1 MKINVVINH
10 RQTFIN
16 KKNNNKKKKQSEN
29 SNKKT
34 GDDPSLASCKPFHYD
49 TKTFN
54 MSILSQTYRPK

>member
-1 MKINVVINH
+1 MI
-10 RQTFIN
+10 
-16 KKNNNKKKKQSEN
+16 KKKSEN

-34 GDDPSLASCKPFHYD
+34 GDDPSLASCNPFHHD

>member
-1 MKINVVINH
+1 MI
-10 RQTFIN
+10 
-16 KKNNNKKKKQSEN
+16 KKKSEN

-54 MSILSQTYRPK
+54 MSILSQTYRPKQNQNWARKLRKQCLLKYM

>member
-10 RQTFIN
+10 RQTCI
-16 KKNNNKKKKQSEN
+16 KKIMIKKSEN

-34 GDDPSLASCKPFHYD
+34 GDDPSLASCKPFHHD